1 MYAGSIQKDWKTNFG
16 ECDSEVL
23 LRSMQGELSQKQI

>member
-1 MYAGSIQKDWKTNFG
+1 MYAGIIQKDWKTTFG
-16 ECDSEVL
+16 ECDSEML